1 MKVLPDFWKQKIYK
15 TYKNLK
21 VDFILKSFYLQEEK
35 IIFKLLYN
43 GYSLSIN
50 DIHRIVYNDKKL
62 IKFGK
67 AISNNDIKY
76 VVKVTILI
84 LETNLD
90 NLIIQGLIKYDNNKY
105 ILHEDVFSFKRKYML
120 KRIACI

>member
-1 MKVLPDFWKQKIYK
+1 MDVLKLN
-15 TYKNLK
+15 TRTT
-21 VDFILKSFYLQEEK
+21 EEK

-76 VVKVTILI
+76 VVKVTLLI

-90 NLIIQGLIKYDNNKY
+90 NLIIQGLIKYTNNKY